1 MADNNPNS
9 SYNNPEKRKNP
20 FKKMLDSM
28 KSLVKKEEED
38 TKPSSFE
45 DTKTRKNQGSN
56 ISKHETSESK
66 KAKRS
71 TRERKANNKEQKLPK
86 KYQKGW

>member
-9 SYNNPEKRKNP
+9 SHNSPEKRKNP

-28 KSLVKKEEED
+28 KSLIKKDEED
-38 TKPSSFE
+38 IKPSFFE
-45 DTKTRKNQGSN
+45 EAKTRKNEGSN
-56 ISKHETSESK
+56 ISKLETSESK
-66 KAKRS
+66 KDKRS

-86 KYQKGW
+86 KFKKGW

>member
-9 SYNNPEKRKNP
+9 PHNNPEKRKNP

-28 KSLVKKEEED
+28 KNIIKKDEED
-38 TKPSSFE
+38 NKPSSFE
-45 DTKTRKNQGSN
+45 ASKTRKNQGSN
-56 ISKHETSESK
+56 ISKLETSESK

-71 TRERKANNKEQKLPK
+71 THERKANNKEQRLPK
-86 KYQKGW
+86 KFKKGW